1 MKLLKT
7 IVGLVVAG
15 VFAAAEAVLFID
27 ELPIAKLWHRR
38 QHS

>member
-1 MKLLKT
+1 MKFVKT
-7 IVGLVVAG
+7 IVALLVAG
-15 VFAAAEAVLFID
+15 VFAAAEALLFID